1 MLISINSR
9 LKWNDTRID
18 VIAGLTYEYGADGQ
32 WTDWT
37 RICDADGYSDPKL
50 DLLSFL
56 KRCRSAQWFQLV
68 AAVDQKASQSIV
80 LGCSGQF
87 IAPASGRLWAYA
99 NDAAF
104 AYWNNNG
111 SVALTITPPD
121 QPTLG
126 QANGSVCV

>member
-18 VIAGLTYEYGADGQ
+18 VVEGLSYHYVADGI
-32 WTDWT
+32 WTDWS
-37 RICDADGYSDPKL
+37 RECNADGYSDTGL

-68 AAVDQKASQSIV
+68 AAVDQKASQTIV
-80 LGCSGQF
+80 LGRSGQF
-87 IAPASGRLWAYA
+87 NAPASGRLWAYA

-104 AYWNNNG
+104 AYWNNKG
-111 SVALTITPPD
+111 SVALTINATRSTNP
-121 QPTLG
+121 
-126 QANGSVCV
+126 

>member
-1 MLISINSR
+1 MLTSINSR
-9 LKWNDTRID
+9 LKWNDTRLD
-18 VIAGLTYEYGADGQ
+18 VVEGLTYHYESDGR
-32 WTDWT
+32 WIDWL
-37 RICDADGYSDPKL
+37 RECNADGYSDPTL

-80 LGCSGQF
+80 LGRSGQF

-104 AYWNNNG
+104 AYWNNKG
-111 SVALTITPPD
+111 SVALTINATRSTNP
-121 QPTLG
+121 
-126 QANGSVCV
+126 

>member
-1 MLISINSR
+1 MLTRIDSR

-18 VIAGLTYEYGADGQ
+18 VTAGLTYQYVAAGL

-37 RICDADGYSDPKL
+37 RESDADGYSDPIL
-50 DLLSFL
+50 DRFSLF
-56 KRCRSAQWFQLV
+56 KRCRAALWFQLV
-68 AAVDQKASQSIV
+68 AAVDKKVNHTIC

-104 AYWNNNG
+104 AYWNNKG
-111 SVALTITPPD
+111 SLTLTID
-121 QPTLG
+121 DI
-126 QANGSVCV
+126 